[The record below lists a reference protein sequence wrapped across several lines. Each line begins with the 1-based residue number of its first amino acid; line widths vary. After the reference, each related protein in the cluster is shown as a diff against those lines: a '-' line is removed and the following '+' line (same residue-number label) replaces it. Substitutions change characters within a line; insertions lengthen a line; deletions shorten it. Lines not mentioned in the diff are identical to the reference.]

1 MMKGM
6 DNLMSKKFSISRIL
20 ISIFLVA
27 FAITA
32 VYPIVWMTLNSF
44 KSAREVIANPLGLP
58 ETFNFDNYTGAV
70 ESFDFFRYMINSGI
84 YTIGTILLVIL
95 ISAPFAYATSRLPFK
110 ASKKLYS
117 YVQLGLVTPISII
130 VLALYV
136 LLGDL
141 GLRSTYMGTIMVYTA
156 SALPM
161 SILIIYAFMR
171 SLPRE
176 LEEAAY
182 IDGCGLIGAFA
193 KIILPMVKSAIS
205 TVVII
210 VFMQYTWNEYFIA
223 FITIDDVKM
232 RPIAVAIGYFSSS
245 RGTEWGMLC
254 AALVLT
260 SIPAILIYLFMS
272 EKIEQALTAGS
283 ALK

>member
-1 MMKGM
+1 MKM
-6 DNLMSKKFSISRIL
+6 KKITLSQVL
-20 ISIFLVA
+20 
-27 FAITA
+27 ITA
-32 VYPIVWMTLNSF
+32 FLTVFAATAIYPIIWMSLNSF
-44 KSAREVIANPLGLP
+44 KTAREVIANPLGLP
-58 ETFNFDNYTGAV
+58 ESFNFDNYIGAI
-70 ESFDFFRYMINSGI
+70 ESFDFFRYMFNSAV
-84 YTIGTILLVIL
+84 YTLGTILLVIL
-95 ISAPFAYATSRLPFK
+95 IAAPFAYATSRINFK
-110 ASKKLYS
+110 GSEKLYS

-141 GLRSTYMGTIMVYTA
+141 GIRSTYMGTIMVYTA

-193 KIILPMVKSAIS
+193 RIILPMVKSAIS

-223 FITIDDVKM
+223 FITIDAVDM
-232 RPIAVAIGYFSSS
+232 RPIAVAIGYFSTS

-260 SIPAILIYLFMS
+260 SIPAILIYLLMS
-272 EKIEQALTAGS
+272 EKIEKALTAGS

>member
-1 MMKGM
+1 MNKKNKISKGIVTGV
-6 DNLMSKKFSISRIL
+6 LAL
-20 ISIFLVA
+20 
-27 FAITA
+27 FAISTI
-32 VYPIVWMTLNSF
+32 YPLIWMLLNSF

-58 ETFNFDNYTGAV
+58 ENFNFDNYRGAF
-70 ESFDFFRYMINSGI
+70 ESFDFGRYMLNSAI
-84 YTIGTILLVIL
+84 YTAGTILLVVL
-95 ISAPFAYATSRLPFK
+95 IAAPFAYATARIDFK
-110 ASKKLYS
+110 WSQKLYS
-117 YVQLGLVTPISII
+117 YVQIGLVTPISII

-156 SALPM
+156 SALPI

-171 SLPRE
+171 SLPKE

-182 IDGCGLIGAFA
+182 IDGCGLIGAFSR
-193 KIILPMVKSAIS
+193 IILPMVKSAIS

-223 FITIDDVKM
+223 FITIDDVNM
-232 RPIAVAIGYFSSS
+232 RSIAVAIGYFSTA
-245 RGTEWGMLC
+245 RGTEWGLLC
-254 AALVLT
+254 AALVVI
-260 SIPAILIYLFMS
+260 SIPAIVIYLFMS
-272 EKIEQALTAGS
+272 EKIEKALTAGS